1 MTTMS
6 DDGDRTCP
14 LCAEEMDITDQQ
26 LKPCKCGY
34 DICVWCWHHIIDMA
48 EKEETEGRCPA
59 CRTRYDKD
67 RIVKMAA
74 TCDRTVAEKNVEKKH
89 KTQKVK
95 PKAAPPP
102 TTMSTVESKKH
113 LASVR
118 VIQRN
123 LVYIIGL
130 PAHLCNESVLERREY
145 FGQYGKVLKVSVSRP
160 TGPPSQASANSN
172 ISVYITYAK
181 EEEAIRCIQAVHN
194 FVLEGKVLRA
204 CFGTTK
210 YCHAWLRNMTCGN
223 PDCLY
228 LHDVGSQEDSFTKD
242 EIISAYT
249 RTRVP
254 QMASSVSQ
262 RRTGT
267 VLPPP
272 GDDFSYSAVVSAK
285 HTFKN
290 GTLNT
295 TNQPRLSPPNS
306 SSGRSTLPPAASWG
320 QRDLTARTTATGAT
334 SSQSHTKPKS
344 ESQSN
349 PFSSSSV
356 ISSTKTPSSWNDD
369 TSTATKM
376 SEGQQVSEKESKT
389 LQPYKPGISKE
400 TQALS
405 SLESS
410 LDIDFSTIP
419 SAWNDDDIVVSD
431 GMSKGSDENQVANE
445 NGKLTHPASK
455 SLVLSK
461 KDITM
466 NNITSKSPSDV
477 SSLAISKSD
486 VSTSDGD
493 HSLTN
498 ITPKSLTSNATDCQS
513 SHAAGEKILEDIA
526 SRNTEMEKLSAQIR
540 SVKLGGN
547 NDIQSMA
554 GNQQS
559 DSDVMSCTPV
569 DVPMDQNF
577 DKDQS
582 HLNLN
587 ELFLPS
593 ENKDTILSCQY
604 SSDKRLSSSE
614 PQNCSVASLNDTVDS
629 TMLTDKLQS
638 ILLDGSKQPSYSS
651 FAQFPSTLDSS
662 LWNDTESNPAL
673 TIGTRASLTGFSS
686 INNTYVLPNGGQDGL
701 GTVYTHG
708 NVSGYPG
715 IGSHQHTA
723 MGSDSIGG
731 FDKTISVNKDES
743 RIISDMLSSEFNPW
757 DDSYSTAN
765 NFVRMLRE
773 SENNDVHFTAPS
785 WKSVTGSKESRFS
798 FARQDNQGNL
808 LDSSLRNCG
817 TGTEQNFS
825 LLPQNSRGNI
835 YQNGLAFQSLENDFS
850 NSYSLGVLDMATA
863 GTSRSKIS
871 APPGFSAPARAPPP
885 GFSSAFPSQDSLNPT
900 PGFPSGISSHDG
912 SIPLPRFSAFSS
924 GISAQEV
931 SKPPTRLPSPF
942 SSGFSSQDGPNT
954 SSRFPSAFS
963 SGLPSHDGPNPPSR
977 FPSAFSSGFSSQDG
991 SNQSYGSTYQDNLLQ
1006 DTVLGGNS
1014 NHYQSQFGRHA
1025 SDMEFDDPAILA
1037 VGKGLMPGIG
1047 DSGLEMKNSP
1057 AFQAQLQPERSDPRF
1072 QLHVQPNV
1080 QSHQNLRFTDPMQ
1093 DGLNHMND
1101 NYLASRFL
1109 AQNHD
1114 PISPYAQI
1122 PQQPRNSQLT
1132 NGHWDGWSDSRQ
1144 GNNTAMSG
1152 MSRMLYPSEVNKLHM
1167 LGSNDIYNRAFGM

>member
-74 TCDRTVAEKNVEKKH
+74 TCDRTVADKNAEKK
-89 KTQKVK
+89 QKAQRVK
-95 PKAAPPP
+95 PKAAPTA
-102 TTMSTVESKKH
+102 TTTSTVESKKH
-113 LASVR
+113 LATVR

-160 TGPPSQASANSN
+160 TGPPSQQASANSS

-181 EEEAIRCIQAVHN
+181 EEEAIQCIQAVHN

-262 RRTGT
+262 RRTGNM
-267 VLPPP
+267 LPPP

-290 GTLNT
+290 ATLNT
-295 TNQPRLSPPNS
+295 TNQPRPSPPNS

-320 QRDLTARTTATGAT
+320 QRDVNARTTATGVT

-369 TSTATKM
+369 TSTAAKM

-389 LQPYKPGISKE
+389 LQLYKPGISMA
-400 TQALS
+400 TQATS
-405 SLESS
+405 SLELS
-410 LDIDFSTIP
+410 LNIDFSTIP
-419 SAWNDDDIVVSD
+419 SAWNDDEIVVSD

-445 NGKLTHPASK
+445 N
-455 SLVLSK
+455 V
-461 KDITM
+461 
-466 NNITSKSPSDV
+466 
-477 SSLAISKSD
+477 
-486 VSTSDGD
+486 
-493 HSLTN
+493 
-498 ITPKSLTSNATDCQS
+498 CQS
-513 SHAAGEKILEDIA
+513 NHVAGAKILEDIR
-526 SRNTEMEKLSAQIR
+526 SRDTDMEKLSVHIS

-547 NDIQSMA
+547 DEIQIMA
-554 GNQQS
+554 GNQRP
-559 DSDVMSCTPV
+559 DVMPCTSV
-569 DVPMDQNF
+569 DAPMNQNF
-577 DKDQS
+577 DRDQS

-587 ELFLPS
+587 EPLLPS
-593 ENKDTILSCQY
+593 ENKDTVLSCQY
-604 SSDKRLSSSE
+604 SSDKRLDWSSE
-614 PQNCSVASLNDTVDS
+614 MQNGSVTPSNNIVDS
-629 TMLTDKLQS
+629 TMLTGKLHS
-638 ILLDGSKQPSYSS
+638 ILLDVSEQPSY
-651 FAQFPSTLDSS
+651 ARFPSSLDTS
-662 LWNDTESNPAL
+662 LCNDTESNTAA
-673 TIGTRASLTGFSS
+673 TIDTTISHMQTEFSS
-686 INNTYVLPNGGQDGL
+686 INNMYALLNGGQDGL
-701 GTVYTHG
+701 GTVNTHG
-708 NVSGYPG
+708 NVSEQHPG
-715 IGSHQHTA
+715 MGNHQCRA
-723 MGSDSIGG
+723 MGSVRTEAMGSVRTDSIGS
-731 FDKTISVNKDES
+731 FEKTISINKDES

-773 SENNDVHFTAPS
+773 SENNDVHFAVPS
-785 WKSVTGSKESRFS
+785 WKSGTGNKESRFS

-850 NSYSLGVLDMATA
+850 NSNSLGVLDMLTT

-871 APPGFSAPARAPPP
+871 APPGFSAPARVPPP
-885 GFSSAFPSQDSLNPT
+885 GFSTALPSQE
-900 PGFPSGISSHDG
+900 FPSGISSHDG
-912 SIPLPRFSAFSS
+912 SIALPRFPWAFSS
-924 GISAQEV
+924 QISAQEL
-931 SKPPTRLPSPF
+931 SKPPSRLPSPF
-942 SSGFSSQDGPNT
+942 SSGFSSQN
-954 SSRFPSAFS
+954 
-963 SGLPSHDGPNPPSR
+963 GPNPSSG
-977 FPSAFSSGFSSQDG
+977 FPFSSGFSSQDG
-991 SNQSYGSTYQDNLLQ
+991 SNQSYGSTNPENLLRN
-1006 DTVLGGNS
+1006 TVLGGSS
-1014 NHYQSQFGRHA
+1014 NHYQSQFGRHS

-1047 DSGLEMKNSP
+1047 DSGLEMKNTP
-1057 AFQAQLQPERSDPRF
+1057 AFQAQLQPASSDPRF
-1072 QLHVQPNV
+1072 HLHIQPNV
-1080 QSHQNLRFTDPMQ
+1080 QSHQNMGFADHMQ

-1101 NYLASRFL
+1101 N
-1109 AQNHD
+1109 
-1114 PISPYAQI
+1114 
-1122 PQQPRNSQLT
+1122 
-1132 NGHWDGWSDSRQ
+1132 
-1144 GNNTAMSG
+1144 
-1152 MSRMLYPSEVNKLHM
+1152 
-1167 LGSNDIYNRAFGM
+1167 